1 MRICILTHI
10 AMLPLNNNYFSQNY
24 TDSYALDVNLTDSKL
39 AYLEH
44 SVVLSPAE
52 KLHLLMLFMGMQV
65 ITDVGLR
72 SDDLQM
78 HQLELDQLGLPSV
91 QESYESDSW
100 ILVGISQLLL
110 KYLQQQRST
119 LSEIEAGIMYGY
131 PATATLAFSGL
142 IPSRTCKPIS
152 PAMFFMGGIY
162 SKEFCGNEIKF
173 YEEKWERITEV
184 SHKITMDA
192 TEYYRAIMNLRN

>member
-10 AMLPLNNNYFSQNY
+10 AMLPLHNNYFSRNY
-24 TDSYALDVNLTDSKL
+24 TDGYGLDVNLTDSKL

-44 SVVLSPAE
+44 SAVLTPAE

-78 HQLELDQLGLPSV
+78 HQLEIDQLGLPFV

-100 ILVGISQLLL
+100 ILVGIS
-110 KYLQQQRST
+110 
-119 LSEIEAGIMYGY
+119 EAGIMYGY

-162 SKEFCGNEIKF
+162 SKEFCGKEIKF
-173 YEEKWERITEV
+173 YEEKWEQITEV
-184 SHKITMDA
+184 SHKITVDA
-192 TEYYRAIMNLRN
+192 TDYYRAIMNLRN

>member
-1 MRICILTHI
+1 
-10 AMLPLNNNYFSQNY
+10 MLPLNDNYSSRNY
-24 TDSYALDVNLTDSKL
+24 IDSCGLDVNLTDSKL

-52 KLHLLMLFMGMQV
+52 KLHLLMLFMGMQF

-100 ILVGISQLLL
+100 ILVGMSQLLL

-142 IPSRTCKPIS
+142 IPSRTRKPIS

-173 YEEKWERITEV
+173 YEEKWERLTEV

>member
-1 MRICILTHI
+1 
-10 AMLPLNNNYFSQNY
+10 MLPLNDNYSSRNY
-24 TDSYALDVNLTDSKL
+24 IDSCGLDVNLTDSKL

-52 KLHLLMLFMGMQV
+52 KLHLLMLFMGMQF

-100 ILVGISQLLL
+100 ILVGVSQLLL

-142 IPSRTCKPIS
+142 IPSRTRKPIS

-173 YEEKWERITEV
+173 YEEKWERLTEV

>member
-10 AMLPLNNNYFSQNY
+10 AMLPLNDNYSSRNY
-24 TDSYALDVNLTDSKL
+24 IDSCGLDVNLTDSKL

-52 KLHLLMLFMGMQV
+52 KLHLLMLFMGMQF

-100 ILVGISQLLL
+100 ILVGMSQLLL

-142 IPSRTCKPIS
+142 IPSRTRKPIS

-173 YEEKWERITEV
+173 YEEKWERLTEV